1 MLGRNCGAVGGAA
14 AAGSRRRAQAPAV
27 EPNLTLA

>member
-14 AAGSRRRAQAPAV
+14 GSRRRAQAQAV